1 MGRIRKLVSLA
12 LGYGVILIGGVV
24 TLSGLLGIL
33 DPQGIQQAD
42 DADPFGV
49 APSLKELWGHAIAG
63 LFIVLA
69 GGWWVARNHRSGRD
83 SVDGH

>member
-12 LGYGVILIGGVV
+12 LGYAVILIGGVV

-33 DPQGIQQAD
+33 DPQGIQQAA

-49 APSLKELWGHAIAG
+49 AP
-63 LFIVLA
+63 
-69 GGWWVARNHRSGRD
+69 
-83 SVDGH
+83 